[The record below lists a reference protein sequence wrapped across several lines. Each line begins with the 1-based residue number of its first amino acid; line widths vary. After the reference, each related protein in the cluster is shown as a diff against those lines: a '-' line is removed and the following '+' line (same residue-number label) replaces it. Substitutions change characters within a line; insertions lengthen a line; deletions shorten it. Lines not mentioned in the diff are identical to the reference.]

1 MIFQTGFD
9 FSKSV
14 NPICIASTNYI
25 HIKCQVNKHFVSML
39 HKSLRKQKM
48 KKRCSHFSFKN
59 KKSGREEKYTNM
71 KIHFHIEIMKDTRS
85 CFNIKYLPFEFVEN
99 CYRNSQL
106 QSGREEKMMQAAL
119 KKKKNLVV
127 LIELLGL
134 DQKAHTSFILTGS
147 LLARELLM
155 ASYRIL
161 NT

>member
-1 MIFQTGFD
+1 
-9 FSKSV
+9 
-14 NPICIASTNYI
+14 
-25 HIKCQVNKHFVSML
+25 
-39 HKSLRKQKM
+39 
-48 KKRCSHFSFKN
+48 
-59 KKSGREEKYTNM
+59 M

>member
-1 MIFQTGFD
+1 
-9 FSKSV
+9 
-14 NPICIASTNYI
+14 
-25 HIKCQVNKHFVSML
+25 ML
-39 HKSLRKQKM
+39 QEFTTTKWE
-48 KKRCSHFSFKN
+48 
-59 KKSGREEKYTNM
+59 GRE
-71 KIHFHIEIMKDTRS
+71 DDAS
-85 CFNIKYLPFEFVEN
+85 CFK
-99 CYRNSQL
+99 
-106 QSGREEKMMQAAL
+106 